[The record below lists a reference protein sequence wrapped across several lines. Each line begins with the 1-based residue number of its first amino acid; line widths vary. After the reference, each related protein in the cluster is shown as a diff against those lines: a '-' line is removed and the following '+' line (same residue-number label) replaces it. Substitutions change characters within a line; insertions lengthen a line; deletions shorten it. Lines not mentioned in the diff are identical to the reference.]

1 MKRGATVEERLL
13 TPEEIGEVYQVTGR
27 TVRDWF
33 HAGLIPAEVAVG
45 RVMRFDLEK
54 VKDALAAN
62 AERARGMRP
71 REFVEVV

>member
-1 MKRGATVEERLL
+1 MSATAAKVRLL

-45 RVMRFDLEK
+45 RVFRFDLEK

-62 AERARGMRP
+62 AEKARGCRVA
-71 REFVEVV
+71 EFAEVI